1 MNKIKGLTLEE
12 VEDRIKN
19 KQVNKKI
26 GVKTPS
32 IMNIIIK
39 NIFTPFNLLNL
50 FLASLLFWIGEY
62 KNLLFL
68 GVVVINTII
77 SSVQEISAKKI
88 TDKLS
93 ILDDKKIKCIRNN
106 KEIEISSEKLVI
118 DDVIKLVNNDV
129 IPADCKILSGEVEV
143 NESLLTGEED
153 VVIKKSGD
161 TLLSGS
167 FIISGEVVAQI
178 FHVGIDNYANKIV
191 IDSKYI
197 KKNQS
202 QIVKSLNKIIKI
214 MAIVI
219 IPLGLLL
226 FRSQYNISNDLT
238 SSLTNTIAAIIIIP
252 IGLLLFFK
260 EYNLDK
266 DLSSSIINTVAAVI
280 GMIPE
285 GLILLTSTVF
295 ALGVIRLSKYN
306 VLIKNLYSIENL
318 SRVDT
323 VCLDKTG
330 TLTYGDLKFSKII
343 YINENTKNVDKML
356 NIFISN
362 SINMNKTTLAIQKKY
377 NKTIKEEVIKR
388 YNFSSDRK
396 YSALSIKNYGTI
408 LLGAPEKLC
417 KDKKT
422 LDIVNK
428 YSDKYRCLLL
438 GYTNQNIDNNFDNIE
453 VMAIIMLEDR
463 LRDNI
468 ENIVK
473 YLYKEN
479 VNIKIITGDSK
490 ETASKIAKKC
500 GIKDYDKAIDISNI
514 YDRSKLEEITNNY
527 TIFARSNPFQKK
539 DIIKYLKKNSK
550 VAYIGDGTNDVMAL
564 KESDFSISFD
574 NASDDAKNVSDAI
587 LMNSSFE
594 TIPKIIAEG
603 RREINNMER
612 SASLFLVKT
621 MYSLLLT
628 VIFLFIDMSY
638 PFIPIQLT
646 LISALTIGIPSFV
659 LALERTNKKVEGYF
673 LTKIIK
679 RALAPALT
687 IVINVLIIS
696 AISNILNLSY
706 LLTSTM
712 CVVLTSLTCF
722 IYLYNLCIPFDKLRS
737 IMYGMLASIFVIC
750 VLFFKNL
757 FSLSYIPF
765 NILVILLILFILST
779 IIYNIIN
786 ILVDKSFKQITK

>member
-238 SSLTNTIAAIIIIP
+238 SSLTNTIAA
-252 IGLLLFFK
+252 
-260 EYNLDK
+260 
-266 DLSSSIINTVAAVI
+266 VV

-343 YINENTKNVDKML
+343 YINKNTKNVDKML